1 MAHTFCVQHHHLRS
15 EVHWIRRYVKQ
26 QQQQQIPVTQRST
39 HPHTRAYWTSLSSSR
54 TKRAK
59 VSRCGSVDSVS
70 TDTSSYYCQLT
81 LLRQMLCNSKRR
93 GTDMHQVHFIFTPP
107 LASTHLAPH
116 RPTDRQSKAC
126 LCIGILCLGKSDLR
140 AFLSTSSWSRRKVD
154 GERHLADLL
163 LDPNTA
169 SGPGQSSSAMWVLLL
184 YKVEPFRES
193 LRSDRHLLRSFCI
206 RLR

>member
-1 MAHTFCVQHHHLRS
+1 M
-15 EVHWIRRYVKQ
+15 RRYVKQQ

-39 HPHTRAYWTSLSSSR
+39 HTHPYWSSLSHSR

-59 VSRCGSVDSVS
+59 VFRCGSVDSVS

-107 LASTHLAPH
+107 LASTHLAPPQTD
-116 RPTDRQSKAC
+116 RPTVESVFVHIPC
-126 LCIGILCLGKSDLR
+126 LRRSDLR
-140 AFLSTSSWSRRKVD
+140 AFLPTSSWSRRNVD

-163 LDPNTA
+163 WTQTQLLARGKQFGYVGFVTLQ
-169 SGPGQSSSAMWVLLL
+169 SGAIL
-184 YKVEPFRES
+184 RELA
-193 LRSDRHLLRSFCI
+193 LRSSFI
-206 RLR
+206 EVVLH

>member
-1 MAHTFCVQHHHLRS
+1 MAHTFCVQHHQLRN
-15 EVHWIRRYVKQ
+15 EVYWIRRYVKQ

-39 HPHTRAYWTSLSSSR
+39 HPHTHAYWTSFSSSR

-107 LASTHLAPH
+107 LASTHLAPPPPPQTD
-116 RPTDRQSKAC
+116 RPTVESVFVH
-126 LCIGILCLGKSDLR
+126 IPCLGRSDLR

-169 SGPGQSSSAMWVLLL
+169 SGPGQAVRLCGFCYFTKWS
-184 YKVEPFRES
+184 
-193 LRSDRHLLRSFCI
+193 HLERACAPI
-206 RLR
+206 VIY

>member
-26 QQQQQIPVTQRST
+26 QQQQQQIPVTQRST
-39 HPHTRAYWTSLSSSR
+39 HPHTRAYWTSLSLSR

-59 VSRCGSVDSVS
+59 VSRCGSADSVS

-116 RPTDRQSKAC
+116 RPTDRLSKAC
-126 LCIGILCLGKSDLR
+126 LCIYHMSREKRSARVFIYIELVAEKGGR
-140 AFLSTSSWSRRKVD
+140 RTAFGRFTF
-154 GERHLADLL
+154 
-163 LDPNTA
+163 
-169 SGPGQSSSAMWVLLL
+169 GPKYSFWPGASSSAMWVLLL
-184 YKVEPFRES
+184 YKVEPS
-193 LRSDRHLLRSFCI
+193 
-206 RLR
+206 

>member
-1 MAHTFCVQHHHLRS
+1 MAHAFCVQHHHLRS
-15 EVHWIRRYVKQ
+15 EVHWIRRYVK

-126 LCIGILCLGKSDLR
+126 LCIYHMSREKRSARVFIYIELVAEKGGRRTAFGRFTFGPKHSFWPGAKQFGYVGFVTLQSGAILR
-140 AFLSTSSWSRRKVD
+140 
-154 GERHLADLL
+154 ELA
-163 LDPNTA
+163 
-169 SGPGQSSSAMWVLLL
+169 
-184 YKVEPFRES
+184 
-193 LRSDRHLLRSFCI
+193 LRSSFI
-206 RLR
+206 EVVLH

>member
-39 HPHTRAYWTSLSSSR
+39 HPHTRAYWTSLSLSR

-81 LLRQMLCNSKRR
+81 LLRQMLCNSKRTR
-93 GTDMHQVHFIFTPP
+93 YSHASGTYT
-107 LASTHLAPH
+107 LSSHLLLRARTFAPH

-126 LCIGILCLGKSDLR
+126 LCIYHMSREKRSARVFIYIELVAEKGGR
-140 AFLSTSSWSRRKVD
+140 RTAFGRFTFGTKHSFW
-154 GERHLADLL
+154 
-163 LDPNTA
+163 
-169 SGPGQSSSAMWVLLL
+169 PGASSSAMWVLLL
-184 YKVEPFRES
+184 YKVEPS
-193 LRSDRHLLRSFCI
+193 
-206 RLR
+206 

>member
-1 MAHTFCVQHHHLRS
+1 MAHIFCVQHHHLRS

-39 HPHTRAYWTSLSSSR
+39 HPHTHAYWTSFSSSR

-93 GTDMHQVHFIFTPP
+93 GTAMHQVHTPY
-107 LASTHLAPH
+107 LHTSSCEHAPCPPQTD
-116 RPTDRQSKAC
+116 RPTVESVFVHIPHVSGKAICARFC
-126 LCIGILCLGKSDLR
+126 LHR
-140 AFLSTSSWSRRKVD
+140 AGR
-154 GERHLADLL
+154 GERWTENGIWQIYFWNQTQLLARGKQFGYVGSVTLQ
-163 LDPNTA
+163 
-169 SGPGQSSSAMWVLLL
+169 SGAIL
-184 YKVEPFRES
+184 RELA
-193 LRSDRHLLRSFCI
+193 LRSSFI
-206 RLR
+206 EVVLH

>member
-26 QQQQQIPVTQRST
+26 QQQQQQQQIPVTQRST
-39 HPHTRAYWTSLSSSR
+39 YPHTHAYWTSFSSSR

-70 TDTSSYYCQLT
+70 TDISSYYCQLT

-93 GTDMHQVHFIFTPP
+93 GTAMHQVPTYT
-107 LASTHLAPH
+107 LSSHLLLRARTFAPH

-126 LCIGILCLGKSDLR
+126 LCIYHMSREKRSARVFIYIELVAEKGGR
-140 AFLSTSSWSRRKVD
+140 RTAFGRFTF
-154 GERHLADLL
+154 
-163 LDPNTA
+163 
-169 SGPGQSSSAMWVLLL
+169 GPKHSFWPGASSSAMWVLLL
-184 YKVEPFRES
+184 YKVEPS
-193 LRSDRHLLRSFCI
+193 
-206 RLR
+206 

>member
-1 MAHTFCVQHHHLRS
+1 MAHTFCVQYHHLCS

-26 QQQQQIPVTQRST
+26 QQQIPVTQRST
-39 HPHTRAYWTSLSSSR
+39 HTLALEFSLSR

-126 LCIGILCLGKSDLR
+126 LCIYHVSGEAICARFYLHR
-140 AFLSTSSWSRRKVD
+140 AGR
-154 GERHLADLL
+154 GERWTENGIWQIYFWNQTQLLARGKQFGYVGSVTLQ
-163 LDPNTA
+163 
-169 SGPGQSSSAMWVLLL
+169 SGAIL
-184 YKVEPFRES
+184 RELA
-193 LRSDRHLLRSFCI
+193 LRSSFI
-206 RLR
+206 EVVLH

>member
-1 MAHTFCVQHHHLRS
+1 M
-15 EVHWIRRYVKQ
+15 RRYVKQQ

-39 HPHTRAYWTSLSSSR
+39 HTHPYWSSLSLSR

-59 VSRCGSVDSVS
+59 VFRCGSVDSVS

-93 GTDMHQVHFIFTPP
+93 GTDMHQVHTPYLHTSSCEHAP
-107 LASTHLAPH
+107 LP
-116 RPTDRQSKAC
+116 PTDRQTDSRKRVCAYTT
-126 LCIGILCLGKSDLR
+126 CLGRSDLR

-169 SGPGQSSSAMWVLLL
+169 SGPGQAVRLCGFCYFTKWS
-184 YKVEPFRES
+184 
-193 LRSDRHLLRSFCI
+193 HLERACAPI
-206 RLR
+206 VIY

>member
-1 MAHTFCVQHHHLRS
+1 M
-15 EVHWIRRYVKQ
+15 RRYVKQQ

-39 HPHTRAYWTSLSSSR
+39 HTPVLEFSLSR

-59 VSRCGSVDSVS
+59 VYRCGSVDSVS

-93 GTDMHQVHFIFTPP
+93 GTAMHQVPTYT
-107 LASTHLAPH
+107 LSSHLLLRARTFAP
-116 RPTDRQSKAC
+116 PTDRQTDSRKRVCAYTT
-126 LCIGILCLGKSDLR
+126 CLGRSDLR

-163 LDPNTA
+163 LGPKTA
-169 SGPGQSSSAMWVLLL
+169 SGPGQAVRLCGFCYFTKWS
-184 YKVEPFRES
+184 
-193 LRSDRHLLRSFCI
+193 HLERACAPI
-206 RLR
+206 VIY

>member
-1 MAHTFCVQHHHLRS
+1 M
-15 EVHWIRRYVKQ
+15 RRYVKQQ

-39 HPHTRAYWTSLSSSR
+39 HPYTHAHTGLLSLFLSSSR

-59 VSRCGSVDSVS
+59 VFRCGSVDSAS

-116 RPTDRQSKAC
+116 RPTDRLPKAC
-126 LCIGILCLGKSDLR
+126 LCIYHVSGEAICARFCLHR
-140 AFLSTSSWSRRKVD
+140 AGR
-154 GERHLADLL
+154 GERWTE
-163 LDPNTA
+163 NGIWQIYF
-169 SGPGQSSSAMWVLLL
+169 GPKHSFWPGTSSSAMWVLLL
-184 YKVEPFRES
+184 YKVDPS
-193 LRSDRHLLRSFCI
+193 
-206 RLR
+206 